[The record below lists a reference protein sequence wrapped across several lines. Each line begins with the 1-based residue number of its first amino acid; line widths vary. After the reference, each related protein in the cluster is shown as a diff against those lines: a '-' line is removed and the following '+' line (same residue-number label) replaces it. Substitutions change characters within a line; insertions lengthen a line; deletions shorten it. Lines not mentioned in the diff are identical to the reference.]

1 MRAASSCRS
10 TRIRCATAARTS
22 GRMAAIRLRAGT
34 SATPLCISSYA
45 IRQLAWIHAACRSA
59 KRAARAASMRSLTTS
74 RMLGSIRYLSA
85 STESRLPSTRAAM
98 LSIDP
103 TPPSPTISMA
113 SSPKG
118 DSKIVRSSTRSREGA
133 SSSPRLQSSVA
144 SSVRWR
150 AGRSRGPCGNGRC
163 SARRCSRSAGDR
175 ARLAAAA
182 SSIARGSPS
191 RRSAIARTGPPSR
204 SKRATCT
211 LPEEVD
217 SRVHIE
223 RFEVD
228 DVLRRDPQR
237 RPGCRKHVH
246 ARYPSKEVDDR
257 SSRSVDLLEVV
268 KDEEGRPIAESRCEG
283 GQRCTLGGTTGHPGR
298 LCRR

>member
-45 IRQLAWIHAACRSA
+45 IRQLAWIHVACRSA
-59 KRAARAASMRSLTTS
+59 KRVARAASMRSLTTS

-103 TPPSPTISMA
+103 TSPSPTISMA

-118 DSKIVRSSTRSREGA
+118 DSKTVRSSTRSREGA

-163 SARRCSRSAGDR
+163 SARRSSRSAGDR

-182 SSIARGSPS
+182 SSIASGSPS

-204 SKRATCT
+204 SKALLARSRNRSTAASTSSGSRWTTCSDATRNGVRDVASTCT
-211 LPEEVD
+211 PD
-217 SRVHIE
+217 TPRRRSTIARC
-223 RFEVD
+223 RF
-228 DVLRRDPQR
+228 
-237 RPGCRKHVH
+237 
-246 ARYPSKEVDDR
+246 
-257 SSRSVDLLEVV
+257 VDLLEVV
-268 KDEEGRPIAESRCEG
+268 KDE
-283 GQRCTLGGTTGHPGR
+283 
-298 LCRR
+298 